1 MQYKPKKLSIY
12 LQVSTDFADKNC
24 YYRIRG
30 GQAYERRFGKA
41 WTNDKKW

>member
-12 LQVSTDFADKNC
+12 LHDSTDFADKNC

-30 GQAYERRFGKA
+30 GTSLWKI
-41 WTNDKKW
+41 